1 MPFCTAA
8 AVVRGSV
15 GLETFEAALIG
26 DPAILAM
33 QERVTMRV
41 DPSLDASAPALTQA
55 RVTVRLRDGRVLTAC
70 ANGARGY
77 HERPASEAE
86 LATKF
91 CRARG
96 RRCRRARPARRSR
109 RCAGLKSIADVRIVT
124 ARLSIRLRR
133 PVPLG

>member
-1 MPFCTAA
+1 
-8 AVVRGSV
+8 
-15 GLETFEAALIG
+15 
-26 DPAILAM
+26 
-33 QERVTMRV
+33 MRV

-91 CRARG
+91 MSCARETLSES
-96 RRCRRARPARRSR
+96 A
-109 RCAGLKSIADVRIVT
+109 AGEALAALRGIESIADVRIVT
-124 ARLSIRLRR
+124 ARLSSR
-133 PVPLG
+133 P